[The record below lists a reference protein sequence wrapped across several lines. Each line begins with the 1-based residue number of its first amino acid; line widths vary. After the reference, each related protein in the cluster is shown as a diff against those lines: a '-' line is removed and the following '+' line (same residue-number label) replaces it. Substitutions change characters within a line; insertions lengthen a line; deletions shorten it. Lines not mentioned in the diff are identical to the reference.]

1 MNQVESAAPVKR
13 PVGRPKSGRPPMP
26 VVFSCVTPEIAEVLA
41 RESERRGVKTSTV
54 IREALEQVFAPMI
67 NKAA

>member
-1 MNQVESAAPVKR
+1 MNQTEPVKR
-13 PVGRPKSGRPPMP
+13 PRGRPKTGQMP
-26 VVFSCVTPEIAEVLA
+26 IDFSRVTPEIVEALA

-54 IREALEQVFAPMI
+54 IREALEVVFRPLI